1 MWECRKCFG
10 IGRTARR
17 VLSAWLVLQL
27 LFVLAVVACPA
38 LHHALHP
45 DSNHPDHHCL
55 ATTFAKGQLSGPEM
69 MPVVALQVVLV
80 FCAVVLSSGSP
91 RLSFEYR
98 FAASRAPPR
107 F

>member
-10 IGRTARR
+10 IGRTAKR
-17 VLSAWLVLQL
+17 VLSACLVLQL

-45 DSNHPDHHCL
+45 DSNRPDHHCL
-55 ATTFAKGQLSGPEM
+55 ATTFAKGQLSGPET
-69 MPVVALQVVLV
+69 MPVVALPVVLV
-80 FCAVVLSSGSP
+80 LYAVLLSSAPP